1 MTVQRIL
8 GTKGNKVVTATPDT
22 TIANVCK
29 ILKAE
34 RIGAVVVSKDG
45 KHVAGILS
53 ERDIVRAIADR
64 GSAVLEAKAEE
75 LMTREVQTC
84 SRKDKVQDV
93 MGRMSQ
99 QRFRHLPV
107 LENGELVGIIS
118 IGDVVKVRLEEVEH
132 EAEALRSYI
141 TQ

>member
-8 GTKGNKVVTATPDT
+8 NAKGTKVVTATPDT
-22 TIANVCK
+22 PIHAVCK

-64 GSAVLEAKAEE
+64 GLAVLEAKAEE
-75 LMTREVQTC
+75 VMTKEVQTC
-84 SRKDKVQDV
+84 SRRDKVHEI

-107 LENGELVGIIS
+107 VESGELCGMIS
-118 IGDVVKVRLEEVEH
+118 IGDVVKVRIEEIEH